1 MIHGVALLCGVKPVV
16 TTTLHVQFYNC
27 CPPFT
32 LFKYM
37 LRWAR
42 HADRTVKERNVLNY
56 LVKQPAGARGRNV
69 NFVCLFSGSHCL
81 GTLNSW
87 VRLLIWLKLLIF

>member
-1 MIHGVALLCGVKPVV
+1 VIHGVASSCGVKSAV
-16 TTTLHVQFYNC
+16 TTTWHTQFYNC
-27 CPPFT
+27 CSQFT

-56 LVKQPAGARGRNV
+56 LAKQLAGARGRNV
-69 NFVCLFSGSHCL
+69 NFVC
-81 GTLNSW
+81 
-87 VRLLIWLKLLIF
+87 V